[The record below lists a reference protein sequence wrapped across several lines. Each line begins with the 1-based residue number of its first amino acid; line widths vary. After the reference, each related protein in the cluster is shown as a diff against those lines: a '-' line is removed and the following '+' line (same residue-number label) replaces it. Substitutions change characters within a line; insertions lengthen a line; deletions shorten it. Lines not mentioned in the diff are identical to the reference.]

1 MTLVKIYSA
10 QIVVTEYLQEVLFE
24 SKIHNAAHSIIYLLE
39 G

>member
-1 MTLVKIYSA
+1 MTDASTSTK